1 MTIVIQ
7 NRQRSRR
14 IDTTVLKQIAKHLLG
29 TLLLQPDAELG
40 IHLVNAVEMA
50 KVNETYL
57 GHTGSTDVITFD
69 HNPPGTSSKSKA
81 PPLHGELFICVD
93 DAIEFAREFAT
104 SWQAEVVRYVVHGVL
119 HLRGFDDLVP
129 DKRRVMKRE
138 ENRLTQALE
147 SHFRLRT
154 LAKPIAHKR
163 A

>member
-14 IDTTVLKQIAKHLLG
+14 IDTRILRQIAKHLLG
-29 TLLLQPDAELG
+29 DLLREGEAELG

-50 KVNETYL
+50 QVNETYL

-69 HNPPGTSSKSKA
+69 HNPPRTSSRSEA

-93 DAIEFAREFAT
+93 DAIEFAHEFET

-119 HLRGFDDLVP
+119 HLRGFDDLEP
-129 DKRRVMKRE
+129 AKRRVMKRE
-138 ENRLTQALE
+138 ENRLTQILGDQ
-147 SHFRLRT
+147 FGLRKI
-154 LAKPIAHKR
+154 AKPIARKPC
-163 A
+163 